1 MLPAQPSDPLLPSP
15 SSRGP
20 RALGFK
26 TQVGL
31 QFAPRSWTALLQAS
45 QNPGTQDHL
54 EVRSPGARGHPEV
67 RSLGSQGHP
76 EVRLPAAQDDLE
88 VRLDNTDLKISLF
101 PKMSKKMKMF

>member
-1 MLPAQPSDPLLPSP
+1 M
-15 SSRGP
+15 
-20 RALGFK
+20 
-26 TQVGL
+26 
-31 QFAPRSWTALLQAS
+31 
-45 QNPGTQDHL
+45 
-54 EVRSPGARGHPEV
+54 RSPGARGHPEV